1 MNVERTRQNIK
12 GEAYALRAYSH
23 FYLVNLYAKP
33 YDPETCATDPGIPLN
48 LSTAAE
54 DKAYTRNSVKE
65 VYDLIVGDLKEGVRL
80 MEANPVSKPAKLK
93 FDALSARALLA
104 RVYLYMQQWDSAIV
118 CAEQVIREN
127 PAIFNLYEAGLRLSM
142 DK

>member
-1 MNVERTRQNIK
+1 MELNEVNVERTRQNIK

-65 VYDLIVGDLKEGVRL
+65 VYD
-80 MEANPVSKPAKLK
+80 
-93 FDALSARALLA
+93 
-104 RVYLYMQQWDSAIV
+104 
-118 CAEQVIREN
+118 
-127 PAIFNLYEAGLRLSM
+127 
-142 DK
+142 

>member
-1 MNVERTRQNIK
+1 MENIDQAAGMELNEVNVERTRQNIK

-65 VYDLIVGDLKEGVRL
+65 VYDLIVEDLKEG
-80 MEANPVSKPAKLK
+80 
-93 FDALSARALLA
+93 
-104 RVYLYMQQWDSAIV
+104 
-118 CAEQVIREN
+118 
-127 PAIFNLYEAGLRLSM
+127 
-142 DK
+142 